1 MFSCKYCEALKNT
14 YFEKHL
20 RTAASA
26 HFKIKRLIQH
36 PAVKY
41 LKCFCK
47 KVLARCL
54 TVQNISLEKK
64 LLKGWT
70 NFFRS
75 PRLFSGEQFYFRARS
90 GTQQMGRQN
99 QSNRP
104 IETQLETF
112 LFLLCCLNRTCSFQ
126 FNSAS
131 IASFCNEAFAV
142 LVLF

>member
-1 MFSCKYCEALKNT
+1 MFDGSEYISGKKA
-14 YFEKHL
+14 
-20 RTAASA
+20 
-26 HFKIKRLIQH
+26 FKGMDKFLSK
-36 PAVKY
+36 PP
-41 LKCFCK
+41 
-47 KVLARCL
+47 
-54 TVQNISLEKK
+54 T
-64 LLKGWT
+64 
-70 NFFRS
+70 
-75 PRLFSGEQFYFRARS
+75 FSGEQFYFRARS